1 MMMTRRTKSHW
12 RAARW
17 WEGKGN
23 GRGQRGML
31 ESWRTEKS
39 CLSNKE
45 RVEERWS
52 MEGKGRDVSWPVL
65 WDEGGGA

>member
-1 MMMTRRTKSHW
+1 MTRRTKSHW

-23 GRGQRGML
+23 GRVQRGMW
-31 ESWRTEKS
+31 ESWRREES

-45 RVEERWS
+45 RVEERGS
-52 MEGKGRDVSWPVL
+52 MEGKGRDVSWAVL